1 MTDNM
6 LTSLSFLFT
15 LEHVHIRMKELFS
28 ASFVHLVLFIAKNG
42 KNYEDG
48 NENLIKYEI
57 IYLWFK
63 WEP

>member
-42 KNYEDG
+42 KKLRGRKREFN
-48 NENLIKYEI
+48 
-57 IYLWFK
+57 
-63 WEP
+63 

>member
-6 LTSLSFLFT
+6 LMSLSFLFT

-42 KNYEDG
+42 KKLRGRKREF
-48 NENLIKYEI
+48 NEV
-57 IYLWFK
+57 
-63 WEP
+63 